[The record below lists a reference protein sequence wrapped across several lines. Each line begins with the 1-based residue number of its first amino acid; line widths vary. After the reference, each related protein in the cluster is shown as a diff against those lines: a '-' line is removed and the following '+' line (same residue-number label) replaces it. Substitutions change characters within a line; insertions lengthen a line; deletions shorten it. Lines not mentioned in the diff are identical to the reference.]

1 MSQMKLG
8 CVRPVMALAV
18 VAALGACAATKQVA
32 MEKPPPASAVL
43 PDPTLLQKGTK
54 GEVDRVYL
62 NPNVKWAS
70 YTKVMLDPVT
80 IWTGRGS
87 DMAKTSP
94 KVQKALANSFY
105 TDLHDAVAKR
115 CQMVTEPSPGTMRWH
130 IALVDASSV
139 NPFLNTLSTYE
150 PHVHLVDVLAGYAFD
165 HGVAYWAGEA
175 TAEGYAR
182 DATTGELLWQGVDE
196 RAGTKAWGRNTFN
209 SWDDVDNAFRAWAAQ
224 FAKRL
229 GELGACP
236 R

>member
-1 MSQMKLG
+1 VSKVG
-8 CVRPVMALAV
+8 HGRVRPVTALAV
-18 VAALGACAATKQVA
+18 VAALAACAPTKQVA

-43 PDPTLLQKGTK
+43 PDPGLLQKGK
-54 GEVDRVYL
+54 SGEVDRVWL
-62 NPNVKWAS
+62 NPNTRWAS

-87 DMAKTSP
+87 DMAKASP
-94 KVQKALANSFY
+94 KEQKALADALY

-115 CQMVTEPSPGTMRWH
+115 CQMVSEPALGTMRWH
-130 IALVDASSV
+130 VALVDATSA

-150 PHVHLVDVLAGYAFD
+150 PHVHLLDVIAGYAFN
-165 HGVAYWAGEA
+165 HGVAYWVGEA

-182 DATTGELLWQGVDE
+182 DAITGELLWQGVDE

-209 SWDDVDNAFRAWAAQ
+209 SWDDVDNAFKAWAAQ

>member
-1 MSQMKLG
+1 
-8 CVRPVMALAV
+8 MALAV
-18 VAALGACAATKQVA
+18 VAALGACAPTKQVA
-32 MEKPPPASAVL
+32 MERPPPASAVL
-43 PDPTLLQKGTK
+43 PDPALLQKGK
-54 GEVDRVYL
+54 SGEVDQVYL
-62 NPNVKWAS
+62 NPAVKWAS
-70 YTKVMLDPVT
+70 YSKIMLDPVT

-94 KVQKALANSFY
+94 KVQKALANSFF
-105 TDLHDAVAKR
+105 TDLYDAASKR

-130 IALVDASSV
+130 IALVDATSA

-150 PHVHLVDVLAGYAFD
+150 PHVHLLDVLAGYAFD
-165 HGVAYWAGEA
+165 HGVAYWVGEA

-182 DATTGELLWQGVDE
+182 DATTGTLLWQGVDE

-209 SWDDVDNAFRAWAAQ
+209 SWDDVDNAFKAWAAQ

-236 R
+236 Q